1 MKGLKEQAKH
11 YEFVANQLDRN
22 PILVM
27 DYLKRA
33 YLITGEAHLKDK
45 VRAVLKDA
53 SLQGRAKNSVESLY
67 STF

>member
-1 MKGLKEQAKH
+1 
-11 YEFVANQLDRN
+11 
-22 PILVM
+22 M

-33 YLITGEAHLKDK
+33 YLITGEAHLKNK